1 MRHKEF
7 VILPK
12 HIITGLLV
20 FILVALMGYTLIPQ
34 TITMLTTPRPAELA
48 AREGA
53 AVFLSTDVQK
63 GQTAWEDSV
72 CKVASKQGCE
82 VLRKSFSP
90 MLWPAVDNS
99 KTRQT
104 CQSVGAKLTKDQP
117 AAENSNHIQVWQ
129 IELECKDLTKDQTNK
144 GQVFVAVSET
154 QGDWKF
160 ERVMFS
166 QETGDEKK

>member
-1 MRHKEF
+1 MRQKEF

-12 HIITGLLV
+12 HIIIGLLV
-20 FILVALMGYTLIPQ
+20 FILVALIGYTLIPQ

-53 AVFLSTDVQK
+53 AAFLSTDIQK
-63 GQTAWEDSV
+63 GQTFWEDSV

-90 MLWPAVDNS
+90 MLWPAVEKS
-99 KTRQT
+99 KTRQA
-104 CQSVGAKLTKDQP
+104 CQSTNSKLTKDQP
-117 AAENSNHIQVWQ
+117 AMENSNHAQVWQ
-129 IELECKDLTKDQTNK
+129 IELECKDLNNDQTNK
-144 GQVFVAVSET
+144 GQVFVVVSEA

-166 QETGDEKK
+166 QETSDEEK